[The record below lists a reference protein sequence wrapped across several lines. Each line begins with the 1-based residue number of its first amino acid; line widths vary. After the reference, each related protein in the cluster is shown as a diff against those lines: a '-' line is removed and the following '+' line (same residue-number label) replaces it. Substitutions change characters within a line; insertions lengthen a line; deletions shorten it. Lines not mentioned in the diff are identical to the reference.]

1 VRFLNFVLFVLLS
14 LNLRAQSPLYKVSLP
29 GSLHCQFVD
38 TNGNLSPLGKHLSFR
53 TGPKFKEGLI
63 CINFKKP
70 HHEEDRWGCMNAKGD
85 TIIKG
90 KYLEAFEFNDGIA
103 KVITAEIQNPVGN
116 SAIEPGFYCQYI
128 NLKGDTIIGKS
139 FLANESTLFS
149 SNRAVVKEGQQWF
162 MMSRS
167 GKLRALSPDFLKVH
181 AFSNDWALCNRFNGY
196 SMFIDTMENTVLEM
210 PNQNFTGSFV
220 NGFAIF
226 SIVEG
231 KYGFMN
237 KKGQPVVPCIYDS
250 ASNYCENL
258 AAVKIY
264 NKWGFVDA
272 KGKLIIKPIYEKSG
286 NFSEGLCMVKR
297 DSFYG
302 FINTAGAM
310 VIANAFKEVSDFNH
324 GLAAVRDKNGQWG
337 YINKK
342 GLWVLKP
349 QFYLA
354 ENFDENGF
362 ANVQYELPAKGKGK
376 VKIENA
382 LISKQ
387 GKVAWK
393 SGGELKVKF

>member
-196 SMFIDTMENTVLEM
+196 SMFIDTMEND
-210 PNQNFTGSFV
+210 GSRNAKSELYRKF
-220 NGFAIF
+220 
-226 SIVEG
+226 
-231 KYGFMN
+231 
-237 KKGQPVVPCIYDS
+237 
-250 ASNYCENL
+250 CEWFC
-258 AAVKIY
+258 Y
-264 NKWGFVDA
+264 F
-272 KGKLIIKPIYEKSG
+272 
-286 NFSEGLCMVKR
+286 
-297 DSFYG
+297 
-302 FINTAGAM
+302 
-310 VIANAFKEVSDFNH
+310 
-324 GLAAVRDKNGQWG
+324 
-337 YINKK
+337 
-342 GLWVLKP
+342 
-349 QFYLA
+349 
-354 ENFDENGF
+354 FDC
-362 ANVQYELPAKGKGK
+362 
-376 VKIENA
+376 
-382 LISKQ
+382 
-387 GKVAWK
+387 
-393 SGGELKVKF
+393 